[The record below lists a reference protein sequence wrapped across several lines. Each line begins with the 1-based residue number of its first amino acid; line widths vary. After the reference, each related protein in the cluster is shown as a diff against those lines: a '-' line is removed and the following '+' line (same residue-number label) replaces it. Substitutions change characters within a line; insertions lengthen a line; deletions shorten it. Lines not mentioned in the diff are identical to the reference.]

1 MHIFSILIFLTDGN
15 ADFRLLGEGFSSCFF
30 TVVVKTNAENKGK
43 FK

>member
-43 FK
+43 FN